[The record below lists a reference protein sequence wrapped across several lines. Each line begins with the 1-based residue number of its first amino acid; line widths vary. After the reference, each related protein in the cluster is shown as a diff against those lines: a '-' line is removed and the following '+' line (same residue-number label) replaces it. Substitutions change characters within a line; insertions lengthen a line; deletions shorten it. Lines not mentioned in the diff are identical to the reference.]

1 MKLRLV
7 RLFAPF
13 SLAGLLLF
21 QPAISNTVQANVPGI
36 DDEMNDIQGRLL
48 SGFTAFELSSKGN
61 GAGAGGGGNA
71 ISYSPRGSDAC
82 PTNQSSNIKVNQN
95 CLNLSDADLQ
105 GRGQAQN
112 EESIQVNPNNT
123 NQVVASYND
132 YRRGDG
138 TCGVSFSR
146 DGGRVWNDSTIPN
159 NFTRG

>member
-48 SGFTAFELSSKGN
+48 SGFTAFELSPKDN
-61 GAGAGGGGNA
+61 GAGAGGGGRA

-82 PTNQSSNIKVNQN
+82 PTNQSSNLQATPN
-95 CLNLSDADLQ
+95 CLTPTDPDP
-105 GRGQAQN
+105 QA
-112 EESIQVNPNNT
+112 
-123 NQVVASYND
+123 
-132 YRRGDG
+132 R
-138 TCGVSFSR
+138 
-146 DGGRVWNDSTIPN
+146 
-159 NFTRG
+159 